1 MQGCPEFFCPN
12 QLHWTHQYAVLS
24 RTSTS
29 NPFSDN
35 SKELQNNISD
45 IQLVDLLPNKDVQQR
60 LKNRWAVLVSRVI
73 CKYITPLKPLQDVV
87 LHHIPHAYSNEMSE
101 KSTMVRFEKILL

>member
-1 MQGCPEFFCPN
+1 
-12 QLHWTHQYAVLS
+12 VLS

-60 LKNRWAVLVSRVI
+60 LKNRWAVLVS
-73 CKYITPLKPLQDVV
+73 KYITPLKPLQDVV